1 MAAEMDVDQCWE
13 MLLNPG
19 RRKKEA
25 RAEESATPQDH
36 SATDGDTQRN
46 SNEDTRTEIERDYD
60 RILFSTP
67 VRRLADKTQ
76 VFPLDQHDSVRTR
89 LTHSHEVSNL
99 ARSIGTTLTFDSG
112 IAGKKARAARDLP
125 SLLAAVGLVHDL
137 GNPPFGHQGEVA
149 IQSWFKDYEGDVLSR
164 LSTEQQKQDFKRFE
178 GNAQG
183 FRLVTRLQLLN
194 DNFGLD
200 LTYATLAAMMKYP
213 TCSDQTNKARAATK
227 KHGFFASEQEIAE
240 RVLERTGLELGKR
253 HAAAYI
259 MEACDDIAYV
269 VLDVEDAVKKGLA
282 SFPDLMAY
290 LRCHGKHAIVEKL
303 IRDSEEKHEAYR
315 RNSTLSPDEL
325 NDVSMQRFR
334 VFAIGTMVRAAT
346 KTFIEKQSEF
356 VYGTADESLL
366 AGSEVELLRKL
377 LKEFGLKHG
386 YTHRSVLKIELDGYN
401 VLRSLMDMLW
411 AAIVDRENDDD
422 AGSDRVHP
430 FSRYVYLRISENY
443 RRVFEHP
450 SDDVAMLPMRYR
462 ECLLLTDMISG
473 MTDSYAINLH
483 AELKGQIG
491 EFDPVAI
498 RVKKSHEGGS
508 VRKPFRVT
516 GGRHSTKV
524 CAR

>member
-1 MAAEMDVDQCWE
+1 
-13 MLLNPG
+13 
-19 RRKKEA
+19 
-25 RAEESATPQDH
+25 
-36 SATDGDTQRN
+36 
-46 SNEDTRTEIERDYD
+46 
-60 RILFSTP
+60 
-67 VRRLADKTQ
+67 
-76 VFPLDQHDSVRTR
+76 
-89 LTHSHEVSNL
+89 
-99 ARSIGTTLTFDSG
+99 
-112 IAGKKARAARDLP
+112 
-125 SLLAAVGLVHDL
+125 LLAAVGLVHDL

-164 LSTEQQKQDFKRFE
+164 LSTEQQKQDFKKFE

-346 KTFIEKQSEF
+346 KTFIENRANLFMERQMR
-356 VYGTADESLL
+356 ACSLVARL
-366 AGSEVELLRKL
+366 SYCV
-377 LKEFGLKHG
+377 
-386 YTHRSVLKIELDGYN
+386 SC
-401 VLRSLMDMLW
+401 LRSL
-411 AAIVDRENDDD
+411 V
-422 AGSDRVHP
+422 
-430 FSRYVYLRISENY
+430 
-443 RRVFEHP
+443 
-450 SDDVAMLPMRYR
+450 
-462 ECLLLTDMISG
+462 
-473 MTDSYAINLH
+473 
-483 AELKGQIG
+483 
-491 EFDPVAI
+491 
-498 RVKKSHEGGS
+498 
-508 VRKPFRVT
+508 
-516 GGRHSTKV
+516 
-524 CAR
+524 